1 MRKLL
6 IFTICIGLVMS
17 MAGCGCGSKDDAT
30 LPNNERLA
38 ITVDGNE
45 VFLDEAKY
53 YAYSS
58 QATYEV
64 YFISEGKEIDWN
76 AKVEGTT
83 WQGMVKGQTL
93 DDICRR
99 ECFYAKKD
107 DYNVKLE
114 TEEKEEVERKVKN
127 YFAESS
133 DKLKK
138 KIGITKKRL
147 MEVFT
152 KDAVATKVQDIMEA
166 EEKGSAGKYYKDFID
181 DASVKCE
188 KCWSGINFGEH
199 IFNLKEVED
208 DTGLAT
214 EVPEETE
221 EDVQVE
227 SAE

>member
-6 IFTICIGLVMS
+6 IFTICIGLVLGLT
-17 MAGCGCGSKDDAT
+17 GCGCKSKDDASQT
-30 LPNNERLA
+30 DDKRLA

-147 MEVFT
+147 KEVFT

-188 KCWSGINFGEH
+188 KCWSDINFGEH
-199 IFNLKEVED
+199 IFNLKEVEEY
-208 DTGLAT
+208 TGLAT